1 MEVTSGLGC
10 YFSRLFYCPEL
21 FDLLLA
27 GRSYYKW
34 PPLPL
39 CRRVMIRHH
48 ANPYPSS
55 TDIETVPT
63 EWASPDGAY

>member
-27 GRSYYKW
+27 GHSCNQW
-34 PPLPL
+34 LPL
-39 CRRVMIRHH
+39 SLCRGVMIRHH
-48 ANPYPSS
+48 ANPFSI
-55 TDIETVPT
+55 DIATVPT